1 MVQPGVI
8 LGQWWHHLDDRR
20 IQCDLCP
27 RECKLHEGQRG
38 FCFVRQAQNG
48 GIVLTTYGRASG
60 FCIDPIEKKPLNH
73 FYPGTSVLSFGT
85 AGCNLG
91 CRFCQNWDIS
101 KARAIDRV
109 SDWASPV
116 QVAEA
121 AARIGCRSIAFTYND
136 PVIFAEYA
144 IDCAQ
149 AAHELGMKTVAVTA
163 GYINPEPR
171 RDFYA
176 HMDAANVDLKAF
188 TGKFYHKLCFGEL
201 EPVLDTLRWLKS
213 ETSVWFEVT
222 TLLIPGHNDSEE
234 EIARLSDWFLKNLG
248 PDVPLHFTAY
258 HPDFKLLEV
267 PATPAETLVRAR
279 KQALAAGLRHVY
291 VGNIHDQENDSTY
304 CASCGQVL
312 IERDWYE
319 LGRYNLDECGCCA
332 FCNTRLP
339 GRFEAKP
346 GKWGR
351 RRLPVFI
358 QHRGGL
364 T

>member
-1 MVQPGVI
+1 MHRP
-8 LGQWWHHLDDRR
+8 DR
-20 IQCDLCP
+20 
-27 RECKLHEGQRG
+27 EE
-38 FCFVRQAQNG
+38 A
-48 GIVLTTYGRASG
+48 A
-60 FCIDPIEKKPLNH
+60 NH

-188 TGKFYHKLCFGEL
+188 TGEFYHKLCFGEL
-201 EPVLDTLRWLKS
+201 EPVLDTLRWLTS
-213 ETSVWFEVT
+213 ETGVWFEVT

-248 PDVPLHFTAY
+248 PDVPLHFTAF
-258 HPDFKLLEV
+258 HPDFKMLDV
-267 PATPAETLVRAR
+267 PPTRPKRSPARANRRSPPGCDTFMSATFTTWKTTRPIAGRVVRYSSSAIGTSLDATTLMSVAAVPSAMRDCQVASTKSPGSGDGDGYRFSSSVEEGSLRVRR
-279 KQALAAGLRHVY
+279 SR
-291 VGNIHDQENDSTY
+291 E
-304 CASCGQVL
+304 
-312 IERDWYE
+312 
-319 LGRYNLDECGCCA
+319 
-332 FCNTRLP
+332 P
-339 GRFEAKP
+339 
-346 GKWGR
+346 
-351 RRLPVFI
+351 
-358 QHRGGL
+358 
-364 T
+364 